1 MTNFLFSNG
10 CSFLTKRKGFDN
22 HTGVLLSEHFGLS
35 HIGLAAAGRGNDR
48 LVFTTKMFFYENPQR
63 IKDTFAVIGWTNPA
77 RIDYINNY
85 KKDWISTSDWGETW
99 FSLKREPAKVPT
111 WDTYKQVK
119 NYGNLLAKMLRQ
131 TLELQDFFENLGIK
145 YCMYHSLNIFP
156 HNVTVKL
163 EKLALLRDRI
173 KDTNFYKFNKES
185 QQLLINKDRQNFV
198 VSKKDLH
205 PNDKGHKA
213 WSDKIRAF
221 IEKNNLL

>member
-1 MTNFLFSNG
+1 
-10 CSFLTKRKGFDN
+10 
-22 HTGVLLSEHFGLS
+22 
-35 HIGLAAAGRGNDR
+35 
-48 LVFTTKMFFYENPQR
+48 
-63 IKDTFAVIGWTNPA
+63 
-77 RIDYINNY
+77 
-85 KKDWISTSDWGETW
+85 
-99 FSLKREPAKVPT
+99 
-111 WDTYKQVK
+111 
-119 NYGNLLAKMLRQ
+119 MLRQ

-156 HNVTVKL
+156 YNVTVKL